1 MSHKRK
7 NFKSKILLFG
17 EYSLMI
23 GSKALAA
30 PYSLFSGNLKFH
42 RKEAAPNIIDN
53 ELRSFCNYLKVLT
66 NIEEFLHIDAFEF
79 DISQGLL
86 FESTIPQGYGLGSS
100 GALTAS
106 VFNRYLKSSLKA
118 QDISSLRDLFSRM
131 ESHFHG
137 SSSGIDP
144 LISYYE
150 KPLLMH
156 DKTHFDYVDLP
167 NYLEGRGG
175 LFLLNTGR
183 ARRTEPL
190 VNLFIEKYN
199 SNKFKQECEDYLI
212 PLTNQC
218 INLFL
223 EKNTNDLILKF
234 KQLSKFQYINFMP
247 MIPTLFRDTW
257 ESGLEHNHY
266 SLKLCGAGGG
276 GFIIGITDDLH
287 KAKNYLSNYEIRP
300 VYLF

>member
-1 MSHKRK
+1 
-7 NFKSKILLFG
+7 
-17 EYSLMI
+17 MI
-23 GSKALAA
+23 GSKALAV

-42 RKEAAPNIIDN
+42 SKEAGPNIIDN

-66 NIEEFLHIDAFEF
+66 NIEDFLHIDAFEF
-79 DISQGLL
+79 DISQGLV

-106 VFNRYLKSSLKA
+106 VFDRYVKASLKV
-118 QDISSLRDLFSRM
+118 QYISSLRDLFSRM

-144 LISYYE
+144 LISYNE

-156 DKTHFDYVDLP
+156 DKTNFDYIDLP
-167 NYLEGRGG
+167 SYLEGRGG

-199 SNKFKQECEDYLI
+199 SQKFKQECEDYLI
-212 PLTNQC
+212 PVTNQC

-223 EKNTNDLILKF
+223 EKNIAGLISEF
-234 KQLSKFQYINFMP
+234 KELSTFQYKNFMQ

-257 ESGLEHNHY
+257 KSGLEYNHY
-266 SLKLCGAGGG
+266 HLKLCGAGGG
-276 GFIIGITDDLH
+276 GFIIGITDNLY
-287 KAKNYLSNYEIRP
+287 KAKNYLNNHEIRP
-300 VYLF
+300 IYLF